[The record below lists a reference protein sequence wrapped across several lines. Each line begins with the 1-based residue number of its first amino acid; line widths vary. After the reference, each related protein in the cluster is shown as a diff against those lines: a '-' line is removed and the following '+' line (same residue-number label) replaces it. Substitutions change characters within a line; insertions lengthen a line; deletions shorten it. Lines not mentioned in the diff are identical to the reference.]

1 MRPLVSILLVT
12 GLIGLGLGSAQAGA
26 SLRVGTRVLVAG
38 DSAASVV
45 ALLGKPSYTSRA
57 RAAPSR
63 RSTRRRRH
71 ATSAVNADAGPGERW
86 QYRRDGRVITVTLVD
101 GRVTDIDERAR

>member
-1 MRPLVSILLVT
+1 MRPLAFIFLAA
-12 GLIGLGLGSAQAGA
+12 GLIGLGIGNVHAGA

-45 ALLGKPSYTSRA
+45 ALLGKPSYKSRA
-57 RAAPSR
+57 RTA
-63 RSTRRRRH
+63 STRRSARRRT
-71 ATSAVNADAGPGERW
+71 ARTVSTDTGAGERW

-101 GRVTDIDERAR
+101 GRVTDIDERVR